1 MASWEKEEMENAK
14 NPQPS
19 TSKELRAKLLK
30 KQKENEAKARIF
42 AEQLKQSANAV
53 AATPEGR
60 FFLRWLA
67 IQVCGFGRSKVGA
80 DSQSKTVDLAST
92 AHNAAMENVYL
103 KIRRLLRREHLIKIE
118 LTKMEEE

>member
-1 MASWEKEEMENAK
+1 MDQNK
-14 NPQPS
+14 NQQPS
-19 TSKELRAKLLK
+19 TSKTLRAELIK
-30 KQKENEAKARIF
+30 KEKERAAKARIF
-42 AEQLKQSANAV
+42 LERLRQSANAV
-53 AATPEGR
+53 ASTPEGR

-67 IQVCGFGRSKVGA
+67 LRVCGFGRSKVGA

-103 KIRRLLRREHLIKIE
+103 KVRGLLRREHLIKIE